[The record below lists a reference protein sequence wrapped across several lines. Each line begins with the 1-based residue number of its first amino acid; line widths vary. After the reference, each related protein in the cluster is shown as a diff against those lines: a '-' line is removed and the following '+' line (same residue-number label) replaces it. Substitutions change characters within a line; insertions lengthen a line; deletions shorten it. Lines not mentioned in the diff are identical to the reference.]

1 MFPFSKPWLV
11 IKPTDQ
17 ITQKVIRGGS
27 AEVPTPYPSF
37 IPFLLQKRFPFSKP
51 SIAKLYRFLLYRFYY
66 RKGSPLVNLL
76 LPNCTPFTYLV

>member
-27 AEVPTPYPSF
+27 AQVPTPYPSF

-51 SIAKLYRFLLYRFYY
+51 SIAKLYPFHLPSLELCI
-66 RKGSPLVNLL
+66 PVN
-76 LPNCTPFTYLV
+76 CCKCRIF